1 MAPEIA
7 MTPER
12 LVGVG
17 FRGWYAGYTYQD
29 TSCWEAVW
37 NVYARTLGP
46 KPAKLAMGELSAWV
60 RAVHSSRCRSIE
72 TLPAGCAGFCRD
84 ECVAVSVIAAC
95 QHDNCPALRACAFAL
110 LGSSEVEQML
120 EEAVGFAHV
129 LLEVEQRLSHN
140 AICNVS
146 ALADTGTD
154 RPN

>member
-1 MAPEIA
+1 MVPEIA

-17 FRGWYAGYTYQD
+17 FRGWYVGYIFED

-37 NVYARTLGP
+37 NIYARTLGP
-46 KPAKLAMGELSAWV
+46 KPAEMAMSELSAWV
-60 RAVHSSRCRSIE
+60 RAVHNSRCRNIE
-72 TLPAGCAGFCRD
+72 TLPPGCAGFCTD

-95 QHDNCPALRACAFAL
+95 QHDHCPALRACAFAL
-110 LGSSEVEQML
+110 LGSSEVDPML
-120 EEAVGFAHV
+120 EEATGFAHV
-129 LLEVEQRLSHN
+129 LLDVDQYLSRS

-146 ALADTGTD
+146 ALTNVGNH